1 MLAIHIF
8 TSAIL
13 CSGLLARKSETALAS
28 NVMDTSKADALD
40 CIPDQVVVIQPP
52 AAAKVFLLQ
61 PHKQDFHSSP
71 WQYKITN
78 TIFFRMPP
86 EITSTECC
94 EEISNLFLP
103 SMLWKATRKFHDRL
117 GKSITGASSGNT
129 RKDSKRER
137 IGLNALILVIQL
149 RSLKSVNGCE
159 WHGPTCKTGCAGTE
173 AHLWVDLVTSPVF
186 CPL

>member
-8 TSAIL
+8 TSAVL

-71 WQYKITN
+71 
-78 TIFFRMPP
+78 
-86 EITSTECC
+86 
-94 EEISNLFLP
+94 
-103 SMLWKATRKFHDRL
+103 
-117 GKSITGASSGNT
+117 
-129 RKDSKRER
+129 
-137 IGLNALILVIQL
+137 
-149 RSLKSVNGCE
+149 
-159 WHGPTCKTGCAGTE
+159 
-173 AHLWVDLVTSPVF
+173 
-186 CPL
+186 